1 MGRSLEG
8 DVLLIVD
15 GEQVWIDGEEFYRVS
30 GGDSIELDGERVEL
44 ASKFHCEHETDNKG
58 TLHLEVIVEGRQIH
72 ENITFIDKDDIL
84 RYFINEGKVFSRPLS
99 ALGRTGF
106 IQGKPW

>member
-72 ENITFIDKDDIL
+72 ENITFIDKGSA
-84 RYFINEGKVFSRPLS
+84 RTFEVEENNLS
-99 ALGRTGF
+99 LAGSSGREWG
-106 IQGKPW
+106 